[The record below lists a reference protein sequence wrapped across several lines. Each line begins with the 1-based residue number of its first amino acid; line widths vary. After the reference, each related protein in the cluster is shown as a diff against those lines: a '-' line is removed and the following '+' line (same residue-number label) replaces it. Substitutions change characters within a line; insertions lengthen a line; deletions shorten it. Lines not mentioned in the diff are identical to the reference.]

1 MYADDGIISSEVL
14 VHIYHTTRYHIPEDS
29 DLYNFYVFFFS
40 GKRTQECICVGIC
53 ITLMMV
59 NFYFIV
65 IHFRMENLS
74 TIVIAALCGII
85 TADLSSGLVHWGA
98 DTWGSVEL
106 PIIGKV
112 NIICVTTIV
121 L

>member
-1 MYADDGIISSEVL
+1 MTMDTLNLIQTYFS
-14 VHIYHTTRYHIPEDS
+14 P
-29 DLYNFYVFFFS
+29 S

-53 ITLMMV
+53 MTLMMV

-112 NIICVTTIV
+112 NIISVRTEYH
-121 L
+121 

>member
-1 MYADDGIISSEVL
+1 
-14 VHIYHTTRYHIPEDS
+14 
-29 DLYNFYVFFFS
+29 
-40 GKRTQECICVGIC
+40 
-53 ITLMMV
+53 
-59 NFYFIV
+59 
-65 IHFRMENLS
+65 MENLS

-112 NIICVTTIV
+112 NVMCVTTTVFQEMSQWPEAVWQEPCPPPRKKKIISYAR
-121 L
+121 

>member
-1 MYADDGIISSEVL
+1 ML
-14 VHIYHTTRYHIPEDS
+14 VCIYHTTWHHIPEDGN
-29 DLYNFYVFFFS
+29 LYRLMCFSFFS

-53 ITLMMV
+53 ITLIMV
-59 NFYFIV
+59 NFFFIV

-112 NIICVTTIV
+112 IVICFTTV
-121 L
+121 VF